1 MPTSA
6 LQTRLTHL
14 WRALSP
20 HSQLLRTALRQHQRQ
35 PPCRKPYSNSS
46 NGGGKPQP
54 SSSSSSSASSSTT
67 THTRAE
73 RILSRLP
80 PSMQKYTRA
89 LRNAPLSHVVS
100 FLILHEMTA
109 VVPLLGLFGLF
120 HYTDKVPVDY
130 VTEHYGGYVREGA
143 RRFEKYFRRK
153 GWFGFGADGGDGAGA
168 TIAASAA
175 EEASEDAVRDR
186 WMSGDTKYKVVVE
199 IALAYAITKALLPV
213 RIVASVWAT
222 PWFAGVLGGLQ
233 RLVRRR

>member
-1 MPTSA
+1 
-6 LQTRLTHL
+6 
-14 WRALSP
+14 
-20 HSQLLRTALRQHQRQ
+20 
-35 PPCRKPYSNSS
+35 
-46 NGGGKPQP
+46 
-54 SSSSSSSASSSTT
+54 
-67 THTRAE
+67 
-73 RILSRLP
+73 
-80 PSMQKYTRA
+80 MQKYTRA
-89 LRNAPLSHVVS
+89 LRSAPLSHVVS

-153 GWFGFGADGGDGAGA
+153 GWFGFGEGEDNADAGAGA
-168 TIAASAA
+168 TVAASA
-175 EEASEDAVRDR
+175 EASEDAVRDR